1 MGRKHFALFAL
12 AGMTALPVSAQAQQ
26 DNHQPGP
33 AMTAPVNEVLTR
45 PADYTLVWAD
55 EFDKA
60 GLPDTSKWG
69 YDTHANKGGWY
80 NNELQYYSGPR
91 KENARVEGGRLIIEV
106 RKERRSSEPDYGG
119 QDYSSTRLI
128 TNGKA
133 SWTYGFFEIRAKLPC
148 GKGIWPAIWTLG
160 TTGGGWPSN
169 GEIDILEHV
178 GWDPGRVHG
187 NIHTKAYNHTIHTQ
201 KGAWTMVPS
210 TCSDFHDYQVLWTKD
225 RIVIG
230 VDGKGYMAFDKP
242 AHANKDQWPFDA
254 PQYLLLNIAVGG
266 WGGVQG
272 IDAAAFPGKMEVA
285 YVRIY
290 QKK

>member
-1 MGRKHFALFAL
+1 MKRSIVTATVL
-12 AGMTALPVSAQAQQ
+12 ASLTALPSAALAQQ
-26 DNHQPGP
+26 VNNQPGP
-33 AMTAPVNEVLTR
+33 AMTAPVDEVLAR
-45 PADYTLVWAD
+45 PEGYTLVWAD
-55 EFDKA
+55 EFDKP
-60 GLPDTSKWG
+60 GLPDPSKWA
-69 YDTHANKGGWY
+69 YDTHANKQGWY
-80 NNELQYYSGPR
+80 NNELQYYSGPHR
-91 KENARVEGGRLIIEV
+91 ENARVEGGNLVIEV
-106 RKERRSSEPDYGG
+106 RKERRSSQPDYGG

-160 TTGGGWPSN
+160 TGGGGWPAN

-187 NIHTKAYNHTIHTQ
+187 NIHTK
-201 KGAWTMVPS
+201 KGAWTMVPT
-210 TCSDFHDYQVLWTKD
+210 TCSAFHNYQLLWTKD

-230 VDGKGYMAFDKP
+230 VDGKGYMAFDRE
-242 AHANKDQWPFDA
+242 ANASKEQWPFDA

-272 IDAAAFPGKMEVA
+272 IDPAAFPAKMEVD
-285 YVRIY
+285 YVRVW
-290 QKK
+290 QKN